1 MLSGFTAFPGGPR
14 ALWAYHS
21 VKEAWRAQKVCANAW
36 WLTGWLQ
43 RGRHESA
50 GQTVGSR
57 WFSEEEQEAIPD
69 LCPRKKKKKKLSI
82 RCIKQSSVEARWDYQ
97 WWSHSSIHALPDTVI
112 SSGAVCWASPCVTG
126 STHGSPR
133 GSSYLHFLNVHGV
146 NSVSQFCL
154 CLSSCTELLIIFPQ
168 KKKSLFAA
176 KEKVRVFV
184 INVVEIQICPPQ
196 EGVFINSHSPEN

>member
-1 MLSGFTAFPGGPR
+1 MLSGFDAFPGGPR
-14 ALWAYHS
+14 ALRAYHS

-69 LCPRKKKKKKLSI
+69 LCPRKKKKLSI
-82 RCIKQSSVEARWDYQ
+82 RCIKQSSVEARWDYR

-112 SSGAVCWASPCVTG
+112 SSGAVCRASPCVTG

-133 GSSYLHFLNVHGV
+133 GSSYLHIFKCAW
-146 NSVSQFCL
+146 SQFRFTVL
-154 CLSSCTELLIIFPQ
+154 FVPLLMHWVSDNFSS
-168 KKKSLFAA
+168 KKKKVYLLPKRKYGSLLLML
-176 KEKVRVFV
+176 
-184 INVVEIQICPPQ
+184 
-196 EGVFINSHSPEN
+196 